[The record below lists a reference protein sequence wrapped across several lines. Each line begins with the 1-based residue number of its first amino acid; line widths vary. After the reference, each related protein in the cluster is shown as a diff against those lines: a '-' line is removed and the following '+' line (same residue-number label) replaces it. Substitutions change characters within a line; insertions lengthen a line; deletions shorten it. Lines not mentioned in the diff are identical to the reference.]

1 MRARQITGYLILLG
15 ALAYG
20 GYKISASGLL
30 DRLAEDWIAFLGTLL
45 LVILLGAAVA
55 RVLRD

>member
-1 MRARQITGYLILLG
+1 MRARQIAGDLILL
-15 ALAYG
+15 AATAYG
-20 GYKISASGLL
+20 LYKISASGLL
-30 DRLAEDWIAFLGTLL
+30 DHLAEDGISLFGILL